1 MNNSDHAARAKKPV
15 LPPRKRSVARP
26 KNRKQ
31 IKNMIAN
38 TTLFVFKDAIVP
50 KIEKIKKPTKANANC
65 VTSKP
70 FWISGPKEPIWINQT
85 PAMADQNKPYAPNTT
100 DPKGL
105 FFLKS
110 K

>member
-15 LPPRKRSVARP
+15 LPPKNMSVDRP

-31 IKNMIAN
+31 TKNMIAN

-70 FWISGPKEPIWINQT
+70 F
-85 PAMADQNKPYAPNTT
+85 
-100 DPKGL
+100 
-105 FFLKS
+105 
-110 K
+110 

>member
-15 LPPRKRSVARP
+15 RPLKNRSIERP

-31 IKNMIAN
+31 IRTIIAN

-65 VTSKP
+65 VTSK
-70 FWISGPKEPIWINQT
+70 
-85 PAMADQNKPYAPNTT
+85 
-100 DPKGL
+100 L
-105 FFLKS
+105 F
-110 K
+110 

>member
-15 LPPRKRSVARP
+15 LPPKNRSVARP

-31 IKNMIAN
+31 INS
-38 TTLFVFKDAIVP
+38 TLFVFKDAMVP

-70 FWISGPKEPIWINQT
+70 FWIHISHFWINT
-85 PAMADQNKPYAPNTT
+85 ISNSNNA
-100 DPKGL
+100 
-105 FFLKS
+105 
-110 K
+110 

>member
-15 LPPRKRSVARP
+15 LPP

-38 TTLFVFKDAIVP
+38 TTLFVFKAAIVP

-70 FWISGPKEPIWINQT
+70 F
-85 PAMADQNKPYAPNTT
+85 
-100 DPKGL
+100 
-105 FFLKS
+105 
-110 K
+110 